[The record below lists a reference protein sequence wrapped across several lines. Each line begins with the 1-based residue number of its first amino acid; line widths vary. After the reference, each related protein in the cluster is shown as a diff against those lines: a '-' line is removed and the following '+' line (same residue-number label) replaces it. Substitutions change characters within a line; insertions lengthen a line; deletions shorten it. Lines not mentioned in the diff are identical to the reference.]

1 MKETNSYLGNK
12 DWIVKPMKIGDFMNN
27 SRHYL
32 LQEMIAEN
40 ILQDN
45 RVRHYYKIHFK
56 ETDLYLG
63 NKKQIVKP
71 MKVDNFMNHPCHYPP

>member
-1 MKETNSYLGNK
+1 
-12 DWIVKPMKIGDFMNN
+12 
-27 SRHYL
+27 
-32 LQEMIAEN
+32 MIAEN

-56 ETDLYLG
+56 ETNLYLE

-71 MKVDNFMNHPCHYPP
+71 MKVDNFMNHSCHYPP

>member
-1 MKETNSYLGNK
+1 
-12 DWIVKPMKIGDFMNN
+12 
-27 SRHYL
+27 
-32 LQEMIAEN
+32 MIAEN

-71 MKVDNFMNHPCHYPP
+71 MKVDNFMNHSCHYPP

>member
-1 MKETNSYLGNK
+1 
-12 DWIVKPMKIGDFMNN
+12 MKIGDFMNN